1 MICRLPVLYRIIL
14 SNILS
19 FCKNSVTILLKIRP
33 SSCPTFCYLQANILP
48 FTSQHSA
55 VATLIILLSCCLIF
69 CHTHFQYSAVLMSS
83 ILPSCCSLF
92 CHPHFQYSAV
102 LLSSIMPSSFPNTV
116 GLMSS
121 ILDPHCFRDPD
132 PVKNLNADL
141 DTGPDERKS

>member
-1 MICRLPVLYRIIL
+1 VLYRIIL

-19 FCKNSVTILLKIRP
+19 FCRNSVIILLKIRP

-83 ILPSCCSLF
+83 ILPSSCSIPCF
-92 CHPHFQYSAV
+92 PHFQCSAV
-102 LLSSIMPSSFPNTV
+102 LLSSIMSSSFPNTAS
-116 GLMSS
+116 LMSS
-121 ILDPHCFRDPD
+121 VLDPHCFGDTD
-132 PVKNLNADL
+132 PVKNLNANL
-141 DTGPDERKS
+141 DPDPDERKC